1 MVKMH
6 SLLISDNEFFH
17 EIECNGMASFME
29 CMKWGLMG
37 GLIKELDRSSA
48 LPITNAA
55 LGQAISNT
63 IGLWTSGQN
72 LGQGLAL
79 V

>member
-1 MVKMH
+1 
-6 SLLISDNEFFH
+6 
-17 EIECNGMASFME
+17 ME

-48 LPITNAA
+48 LPMTNAA